1 MSPNYRTIKAFPLST
16 QASFEADCL
25 WKETAGEYPRVREK
39 RKGEQNV
46 KTAQLKSSKK
56 SVAIWGVTA
65 SLLLVAT
72 ILPAANAL
80 EISLPSVVEVEAI
93 SSSAIIENSDATASL
108 LADEDLAATASGAIF
123 SSDLALVSSVSRQV
137 ELARSPLGA
146 KKVAKSILLNE
157 YGFSEKEYKCLNSL
171 WTKESNWNYK
181 ARNKNSG
188 AHGIPQALPAS
199 KMNVVSTDWRTNP
212 VTQIR
217 WGLRYISIRYETP
230 CKALAKHKRSNYY

>member
-1 MSPNYRTIKAFPLST
+1 MKSAL
-16 QASFEADCL
+16 
-25 WKETAGEYPRVREK
+25 
-39 RKGEQNV
+39 
-46 KTAQLKSSKK
+46 LKNSKK
-56 SVAIWGVTA
+56 SVAIWGVSA

-72 ILPAANAL
+72 LLPAASAL
-80 EISLPSVVEVEAI
+80 ETSLPSTLEQDSTKSA
-93 SSSAIIENSDATASL
+93 AIIEPDEASVSL
-108 LADEDLAATASGAIF
+108 FAEDDLAATASGAIF

-137 ELARSPLGA
+137 ELARTPLGA

-157 YGFSEKEYKCLNSL
+157 YGFSEKEYKCLNRL
-171 WTKESNWNYK
+171 WTKESHWNYK
-181 ARNKNSG
+181 ARNKISG

-199 KMNVVSTDWRTNP
+199 KMNVISTDWRTNP

>member
-1 MSPNYRTIKAFPLST
+1 M
-16 QASFEADCL
+16 E
-25 WKETAGEYPRVREK
+25 
-39 RKGEQNV
+39 GEQIV
-46 KTAQLKSSKK
+46 KSTLLKSSKK
-56 SVAIWGVTA
+56 SVAIWGVSA

-72 ILPAANAL
+72 ILPAASAL
-80 EISLPSVVEVEAI
+80 ETALPSTLEQDSPKAA
-93 SSSAIIENSDATASL
+93 AIIEPDEASVSL
-108 LADEDLAATASGAIF
+108 FAEDDLAATASGAIF

-137 ELARSPLGA
+137 ELARTPLGA

>member
-1 MSPNYRTIKAFPLST
+1 
-16 QASFEADCL
+16 
-25 WKETAGEYPRVREK
+25 
-39 RKGEQNV
+39 V
-46 KTAQLKSSKK
+46 KSALLKSSKK
-56 SVAIWGVTA
+56 SVAIWGVSA

-72 ILPAANAL
+72 LLPAANAL
-80 EISLPSVVEVEAI
+80 EISTPSTLEQDSPVSA
-93 SSSAIIENSDATASL
+93 AIIGPDEASVSL
-108 LADEDLAATASGAIF
+108 FAEDDLAATASGAIF

-137 ELARSPLGA
+137 ELARTPLGA

-157 YGFSEKEYKCLNSL
+157 YGFSEKEYKCLNRL
-171 WTKESNWNYK
+171 WTKESHWNYK
-181 ARNKNSG
+181 ARNKISG

-199 KMNVVSTDWRTNP
+199 KMNVISTDWRTNP

>member
-1 MSPNYRTIKAFPLST
+1 M
-16 QASFEADCL
+16 E
-25 WKETAGEYPRVREK
+25 
-39 RKGEQNV
+39 GEQTV
-46 KTAQLKSSKK
+46 KTTTLRSSKK
-56 SVAIWGVTA
+56 LVAIWGVAT
-65 SLLLVAT
+65 SVLLVAT

-80 EISLPSVVEVEAI
+80 ETALPSAIEIEATQ
-93 SSSAIIENSDATASL
+93 SSAIVEPTDSTAPL
-108 LADEDLAATASGAIF
+108 LAEDDLSATASGAIF

-137 ELARSPLGA
+137 ELARTPLGA
-146 KKVAKSILLNE
+146 KKVAKSILLDE

-199 KMNVVSTDWRTNP
+199 KMNVISTDWRTNP

>member
-1 MSPNYRTIKAFPLST
+1 M
-16 QASFEADCL
+16 E
-25 WKETAGEYPRVREK
+25 
-39 RKGEQNV
+39 GEQTV
-46 KTAQLKSSKK
+46 KTATLRSSKK
-56 SVAIWGVTA
+56 LVAIWGVAT
-65 SLLLVAT
+65 SVLLVAT

-80 EISLPSVVEVEAI
+80 ETALPSAIEIEAAQ
-93 SSSAIIENSDATASL
+93 SSAIVEPTDSTAPL
-108 LADEDLAATASGAIF
+108 LAEDDLSATASGAIF

-137 ELARSPLGA
+137 ELARTPLGA
-146 KKVAKSILLNE
+146 KKVAKSILLDE

-199 KMNVVSTDWRTNP
+199 KMNVISTDWRTNP

>member
-1 MSPNYRTIKAFPLST
+1 
-16 QASFEADCL
+16 
-25 WKETAGEYPRVREK
+25 
-39 RKGEQNV
+39 V
-46 KTAQLKSSKK
+46 KSALLKSSKK
-56 SVAIWGVTA
+56 SVAIWGVSA
-65 SLLLVAT
+65 SLLLVAI
-72 ILPAANAL
+72 ILPAASAL
-80 EISLPSVVEVEAI
+80 ETTLPSTLEQDSTKSAAVVEPDQAAV
-93 SSSAIIENSDATASL
+93 SL
-108 LADEDLAATASGAIF
+108 LAEDDLAATASGAIF

-137 ELARSPLGA
+137 ELARTPLGA

-157 YGFSEKEYKCLNSL
+157 YGFSEKEYKCLNRL

-188 AHGIPQALPAS
+188 AHGIAQALPAS

>member
-1 MSPNYRTIKAFPLST
+1 MKSAL
-16 QASFEADCL
+16 
-25 WKETAGEYPRVREK
+25 
-39 RKGEQNV
+39 
-46 KTAQLKSSKK
+46 LKSSKK
-56 SVAIWGVTA
+56 SAAIWGVSA

-72 ILPAANAL
+72 LLPAANAL
-80 EISLPSVVEVEAI
+80 EISTPSTLEQDSPMSA
-93 SSSAIIENSDATASL
+93 AIIGPDEASVSL
-108 LADEDLAATASGAIF
+108 FAEDDLAATASGAIF

-137 ELARSPLGA
+137 ELARTPLGA

-157 YGFSEKEYKCLNSL
+157 YGFSEKEYKCLNRL
-171 WTKESNWNYK
+171 WTKESHWNYK
-181 ARNKNSG
+181 ARNKISG

-199 KMNVVSTDWRTNP
+199 KMNVISTDWRTNP

>member
-1 MSPNYRTIKAFPLST
+1 M
-16 QASFEADCL
+16 E
-25 WKETAGEYPRVREK
+25 
-39 RKGEQNV
+39 GEQNV
-46 KTAQLKSSKK
+46 KTTLLKSSKK
-56 SVAIWGVTA
+56 SVALWGVTA
-65 SLLLVAT
+65 SVLLVAT

-80 EISLPSVVEVEAI
+80 EIAVPTSLEIEVSTSSVVTDPGQTTV
-93 SSSAIIENSDATASL
+93 SL
-108 LADEDLAATASGAIF
+108 LAEDDLAATASGAIF
-123 SSDLALVSSVSRQV
+123 SSELALVSSVSRQV
-137 ELARSPLGA
+137 ELARTPIGA

-171 WTKESNWNYK
+171 WTKESHWNYK

-188 AHGIPQALPAS
+188 AHGIAQALPAS

>member
-1 MSPNYRTIKAFPLST
+1 M
-16 QASFEADCL
+16 E
-25 WKETAGEYPRVREK
+25 
-39 RKGEQNV
+39 GEQTV
-46 KTAQLKSSKK
+46 KTTTLRSSKK
-56 SVAIWGVTA
+56 LVAIWGVAT
-65 SLLLVAT
+65 SVLLVAT

-80 EISLPSVVEVEAI
+80 ETALPSAIEIEAAQ
-93 SSSAIIENSDATASL
+93 SSAIVEPTDSTAAL
-108 LADEDLAATASGAIF
+108 LAEDDLSATASGAIF

-137 ELARSPLGA
+137 ELARTPLGA
-146 KKVAKSILLNE
+146 KKVAKSILLDE

-199 KMNVVSTDWRTNP
+199 KMNVISTDWRTNP

>member
-1 MSPNYRTIKAFPLST
+1 MKSAL
-16 QASFEADCL
+16 
-25 WKETAGEYPRVREK
+25 
-39 RKGEQNV
+39 
-46 KTAQLKSSKK
+46 LKSSKK
-56 SVAIWGVTA
+56 SVAIWGVSA

-72 ILPAANAL
+72 LLPAANAL
-80 EISLPSVVEVEAI
+80 EISTPSTLEQDSPVSA
-93 SSSAIIENSDATASL
+93 AIIGPGEASVSL
-108 LADEDLAATASGAIF
+108 FAEDDLAATASGAIF

-137 ELARSPLGA
+137 ELARTPLGA

-157 YGFSEKEYKCLNSL
+157 YGFSEKEYKCLNRL
-171 WTKESNWNYK
+171 WTKESHWNYK
-181 ARNKNSG
+181 ARNKISG

-199 KMNVVSTDWRTNP
+199 KMNVISTDWRTNP

>member
-1 MSPNYRTIKAFPLST
+1 MKSAL
-16 QASFEADCL
+16 
-25 WKETAGEYPRVREK
+25 
-39 RKGEQNV
+39 
-46 KTAQLKSSKK
+46 LKSSKK
-56 SVAIWGVTA
+56 SVAIWGVSA

-72 ILPAANAL
+72 ILPAASAL
-80 EISLPSVVEVEAI
+80 ETTLPSTLEQDSTKSAAVVEPDQAAV
-93 SSSAIIENSDATASL
+93 SL
-108 LADEDLAATASGAIF
+108 LAEDDLAATASGAIF

-137 ELARSPLGA
+137 ELARTPLGA

-157 YGFSEKEYKCLNSL
+157 YGFSEKEYKCLNRL

-188 AHGIPQALPAS
+188 AHGIAQALPAS

>member
-1 MSPNYRTIKAFPLST
+1 
-16 QASFEADCL
+16 
-25 WKETAGEYPRVREK
+25 
-39 RKGEQNV
+39 V
-46 KTAQLKSSKK
+46 KSALLKSSKK
-56 SVAIWGVTA
+56 SVTIWGVSA

-72 ILPAANAL
+72 ILPAASAL
-80 EISLPSVVEVEAI
+80 ETTLPSTLEQDSTKSAAVVEPDQAAV
-93 SSSAIIENSDATASL
+93 SL
-108 LADEDLAATASGAIF
+108 LAEDDLAATASGAIF

-137 ELARSPLGA
+137 ELARTPLGA

>member
-1 MSPNYRTIKAFPLST
+1 M
-16 QASFEADCL
+16 E
-25 WKETAGEYPRVREK
+25 
-39 RKGEQNV
+39 GEQIV
-46 KTAQLKSSKK
+46 KSALLKSSKK

-72 ILPAANAL
+72 ILPAASAL
-80 EISLPSVVEVEAI
+80 ETELPSTLEQDSPKSA
-93 SSSAIIENSDATASL
+93 AIIEPDEASVSL
-108 LADEDLAATASGAIF
+108 FAEDDLAATASGAIF

-137 ELARSPLGA
+137 ELARTPLGA

-171 WTKESNWNYK
+171 WTKESHWNYK
-181 ARNKNSG
+181 ARNKSSG
-188 AHGIPQALPAS
+188 AHGIAQALPAS

>member
-1 MSPNYRTIKAFPLST
+1 
-16 QASFEADCL
+16 
-25 WKETAGEYPRVREK
+25 VK
-39 RKGEQNV
+39 R
-46 KTAQLKSSKK
+46 ALLKSSKK

-72 ILPAANAL
+72 ILPAANGL
-80 EISLPSVVEVEAI
+80 EIAVPTTAEIEA
-93 SSSAIIENSDATASL
+93 SNSAAIIEPDEASVTL
-108 LADEDLAATASGAIF
+108 FAEDDLAATASGAIF

-137 ELARSPLGA
+137 ELARTPLGA

-157 YGFSEKEYKCLNSL
+157 YGFSEKEYKCLNRL
-171 WTKESNWNYK
+171 WTKESHWNYK
-181 ARNKNSG
+181 ARNKSSG
-188 AHGIPQALPAS
+188 AHGIAQALPAS

>member
-1 MSPNYRTIKAFPLST
+1 
-16 QASFEADCL
+16 
-25 WKETAGEYPRVREK
+25 
-39 RKGEQNV
+39 V
-46 KTAQLKSSKK
+46 KSALLKSSKK

-72 ILPAANAL
+72 ILPAANGL
-80 EISLPSVVEVEAI
+80 EIAVPTTAEIEA
-93 SSSAIIENSDATASL
+93 SKSAAIIEPGEPTVTLFAED
-108 LADEDLAATASGAIF
+108 DLAATASGAIF

-137 ELARSPLGA
+137 ELARTPLGA

-171 WTKESNWNYK
+171 WTKESHWNYK
-181 ARNKNSG
+181 ARNKSSG
-188 AHGIPQALPAS
+188 AHGIAQALPAS

>member
-1 MSPNYRTIKAFPLST
+1 M
-16 QASFEADCL
+16 E
-25 WKETAGEYPRVREK
+25 
-39 RKGEQNV
+39 GEQNV
-46 KTAQLKSSKK
+46 KTAFGKSSKK
-56 SVAIWGVTA
+56 SVTLWGATA
-65 SLLLVAT
+65 ALLLVAT

-80 EISLPSVVEVEAI
+80 DTAPVSEVSLDTPKAPSIVEPADASTSLFAEDDL
-93 SSSAIIENSDATASL
+93 SATA
-108 LADEDLAATASGAIF
+108 AGAIF
-123 SSDLALVSSVSRQV
+123 SSEMALVSSVSRQV
-137 ELARSPLGA
+137 ELARTPLGA

-171 WTKESNWNYK
+171 WTKESHWNYK
-181 ARNKNSG
+181 ARNARSG
-188 AHGIPQALPAS
+188 AHGIAQALPAT